1 MIKLNIIY
9 FQIFVTFIIV
19 KFQKL
24 LEQQLKSIIYHIIRI
39 KHLPTHYLIIL
50 KCYINWVI
58 LTMPQQ
64 CIKKMTFE
72 FYREYCLRK
81 PFVTEGFPFDASTHV
96 LKVGGKMF
104 ALSDIDNFTGINLKA
119 DPERSIDLRERY
131 MGIQPGWHMNKTH
144 WNTVSIK
151 EDVSDELI
159 LELIDHSYSIIY
171 NSLPKKVRN
180 ELEMG

>member
-1 MIKLNIIY
+1 
-9 FQIFVTFIIV
+9 
-19 KFQKL
+19 
-24 LEQQLKSIIYHIIRI
+24 
-39 KHLPTHYLIIL
+39 
-50 KCYINWVI
+50 
-58 LTMPQQ
+58 
-64 CIKKMTFE
+64 MTFE
-72 FYREYCLRK
+72 FFREYCLRK

-119 DPERSIDLRERY
+119 NPERSIDLRERY

-144 WNTVSIK
+144 WNTVSVQ

-159 LELIDHSYSIIY
+159 FELIDHSYSIIY